1 MRKALICV
9 LVAICSMAA
18 IAQQPAS
25 ASATS
30 SAGSQPLPPNAA
42 SREKVLQLLNLIDIK
57 KTTDI
62 AMRTAIQQ
70 IKANAMQSIQQEV
83 PTSTPEEMKR
93 FNDLIDGV
101 TQDTLGSLHI
111 DEMIEVIVPVY
122 QRHFTDADLDAVLA
136 FYSSPT
142 GQKFLN
148 ETPQILQETMAAMGP
163 LQQKMMQEMM
173 QKMQQRMEKL
183 MEEEKKGRNS
193 NTAAKPTRN

>member
-1 MRKALICV
+1 MHKALICV
-9 LVAICSMAA
+9 LVVVFSMAA

-25 ASATS
+25 TSATS

-62 AMRTAIQQ
+62 AMRAAVQQ

-93 FNDLIDGV
+93 FNDMIDGV
-101 TQDTLGSLHI
+101 TLDTLSSLHI

-148 ETPQILQETMAAMGP
+148 ETPQILQETMMAMGP
-163 LQQKMMQEMM
+163 MQQKMMQEMM